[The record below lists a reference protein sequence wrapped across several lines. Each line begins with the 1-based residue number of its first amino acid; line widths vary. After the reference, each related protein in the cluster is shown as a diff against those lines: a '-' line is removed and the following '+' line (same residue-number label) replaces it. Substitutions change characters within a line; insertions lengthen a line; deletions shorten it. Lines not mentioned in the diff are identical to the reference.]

1 MLKGIS
7 YFIKFSWLHKKQYLL
22 SRLCLEFV
30 KIAVTVVDIVLPKYI
45 LNALFEK
52 ISFDKLGIFIGI
64 LLGVNLL
71 GGVLQ
76 HVFRMCADNSM
87 DEIRMCFEEDM
98 MQNHMNCEFAFLE
111 SPNFQNLKQK
121 AKQYVNG
128 PFNDFGFIC
137 ERSFT
142 LLGDIFT
149 LMSVVYIVI
158 RTNLFI
164 MLVFILLT
172 AVNAVVGAK
181 VKNKNM
187 NLIRS
192 FAPTLR
198 RRGYYEDI
206 SKNPAYAK
214 EIRTYGITDF
224 ILGKYDNYM
233 EKFCTETVPVHRQNM
248 LQKIVVSL
256 MSFLQQ
262 AVAYAYLLW
271 QVTARTITAG
281 DFTMYINAVILFNK
295 TLNEAVDVTLNIK
308 QFTGFYEDFEKYRA
322 VSEFETENEKKNSD
336 IEKTGEIEF
345 NNVTFTYPGQ
355 KKPALINVS
364 VKIPYGQKISV
375 IGENGAGKS
384 TFIKLLL
391 GLYKPDEGSIMFDG
405 VDIREI
411 NSKQY
416 KRLFSAVFQDF
427 QLFKLPIKDNILI
440 GDAELNS
447 QKIKNALMFTGMD
460 KKIEALPLGI
470 DTQLFKDFYNDG
482 IELSGGE
489 AQKLAVSRAYYKEA
503 PFCVL
508 DEPTAALDPKAESS
522 LYENFGRLAEGK
534 TMLFVS
540 HRLSNARSC
549 DRILVFKDGMISED
563 GNHDSLIQLK
573 GDYFELYTMQA
584 GMYS

>member
-1 MLKGIS
+1 M
-7 YFIKFSWLHKKQYLL
+7 
-22 SRLCLEFV
+22 
-30 KIAVTVVDIVLPKYI
+30 LPKYI

-52 ISFDKLGIFIGI
+52 ISFDKLGIYIGL

-71 GGVLQ
+71 GSVLQ
-76 HVFRMCADNSM
+76 HVLRMCADNSM

-137 ERSFT
+137 ERTFT

-149 LMSVVYIVI
+149 LLSVVYIVI

-164 MLVFILLT
+164 MLVFIFLT
-172 AVNAVVGAK
+172 AVNALVGAK

-233 EKFCTETVPVHRQNM
+233 EKFCTETVPVHRHNM

-322 VSEFETENEKKNSD
+322 VSEFETESEKKNSG
-336 IEKTGEIEF
+336 IEKTGVIEF

-355 KKPALINVS
+355 KNPALLNVS

-427 QLFKLPIKDNILI
+427 QLFKLPVKDNIVI

-447 QKIKNALMFTGMD
+447 EKIKNALMFTGMD
-460 KKIEALPLGI
+460 KKIETLPLGI

-549 DRILVFKDGMISED
+549 DRILVFKDGMIAED

-573 GDYFELYTMQA
+573 GDYFELYMLQA
-584 GMYS
+584 GLYS